1 MSPLRQG
8 SAGAAAPAPPDTPA
22 GRDGEAAG
30 KTGGNAGPRTGRL
43 SARARHQVMGLVLV
57 TPFTVLFL
65 AFLVA
70 PLVYAFWL
78 SLHTSTLVGGDHF
91 IWFTNYKQAF
101 TDHQFLSGLLRVAVF
116 GIVQIPLMLGL
127 ALLGALLIDELGSR
141 LAKLFRLTLFMP
153 YAVPAVI
160 GALMW
165 GFLYSPTFGPV
176 QSVSHALGLG
186 SVDLFSHSLMLTS
199 LGNIVTWQWT
209 GYNMIVLYAA
219 LQGLPREIYEAAKLD
234 GAGPVQTAL
243 RVKVP
248 MISSAMVLTLMFTI
262 IGTLQFFTEPRVL
275 RPIASS
281 VITPDY
287 TPNLYAYNLAFQ
299 YSEFNYSAAISFALG
314 AAVFLGS
321 YVFLFAARRRSGLK

>member
-1 MSPLRQG
+1 VTG
-8 SAGAAAPAPPDTPA
+8 AG
-22 GRDGEAAG
+22 
-30 KTGGNAGPRTGRL
+30 TGRRNGRQ
-43 SARARHQVMGLVLV
+43 SARTRHQAMGLLLI
-57 TPFTVLFL
+57 TPFGLLFV

-70 PLVYAFWL
+70 PLAYAFWL
-78 SLHTSTLVGGDHF
+78 SLRTSTLVGGDHF
-91 IWFTNYKQAF
+91 SWFANYQQTF
-101 TDHQFLSGLLRVAVF
+101 TDPHFLAGVRRVAVF
-116 GIVQIPLMLGL
+116 GLVQIPVMLGL
-127 ALLGALLIDELGSR
+127 ALLGALIIDEVSSK
-141 LAKLFRLTLFMP
+141 LAKVFRMTLFMP

-176 QSVSHALGLG
+176 NSLSHALGAG
-186 SVDLFSHSLMLTS
+186 KVDLLGHSLMLTS

-219 LQGLPREIYEAAKLD
+219 LQGLPREVYEAAKLD
-234 GAGPVQTAL
+234 GAGQIQTAL
-243 RVKVP
+243 RIKIP

-275 RPIASS
+275 EPTASS

-299 YSEFNYSAAISFALG
+299 YSEFNYSAAISFSLG
-314 AAVFLGS
+314 AVVFIGS
-321 YVFLFAARRRSGLK
+321 YLFLFAARKRSGLK

>member
-8 SAGAAAPAPPDTPA
+8 SAAAAAAVPPDTPA
-22 GRDGEAAG
+22 RGERDPMTAGRD
-30 KTGGNAGPRTGRL
+30 TGPRTGRRW
-43 SARARHQVMGLVLV
+43 SSRTRHQAMGLFLV
-57 TPFTVLFL
+57 TPFTLLFL

-70 PLVYAFWL
+70 PLGYALWL
-78 SLHTSTLVGGDHF
+78 SLRTSTLVGGDHF
-91 IWFTNYKQAF
+91 SWFANYKQAF
-101 TDHQFLSGLLRVAVF
+101 TDHQFLSGLVRVGVF
-116 GIVQIPLMLGL
+116 GLVQIPVMLGL
-127 ALLGALLIDELGSR
+127 ALLGALLIDEVGSR
-141 LAKLFRLTLFMP
+141 LAKVFRMTLFMP

-176 QSVSHALGLG
+176 QSLTSALGLG

-219 LQGLPREIYEAAKLD
+219 LQGLPREVYEAAKLD

-248 MISSAMVLTLMFTI
+248 MISSALVLTLMFTI

-314 AAVFLGS
+314 AVVFVGS
-321 YVFLFAARRRSGLK
+321 YLFLFAARRRSGLK

>member
-1 MSPLRQG
+1 MSLLRQG
-8 SAGAAAPAPPDTPA
+8 SAAAAVAAPPETPVRRGRGAATS
-22 GRDGEAAG
+22 GRD
-30 KTGGNAGPRTGRL
+30 AGPRTGRL
-43 SARARHQVMGLVLV
+43 SSRTRHKAMGLFLV
-57 TPFTVLFL
+57 TPFTLLFL

-70 PLVYAFWL
+70 PLAYAFWL
-78 SLHTSTLVGGDHF
+78 SLRTSTLVGGDHF
-91 IWFTNYKQAF
+91 SWFANYQQAF
-101 TDHQFLSGLLRVAVF
+101 TDHQFLSGLGRVALF

-127 ALLGALLIDELGSR
+127 ALLGALLIDEVGSR
-141 LAKLFRLTLFMP
+141 LAKVFRMTLFMP

-176 QSVSHALGLG
+176 QSLSHALGLG
-186 SVDLFSHSLMLTS
+186 SVNLLSHSLMLTS

-219 LQGLPREIYEAAKLD
+219 LQGLPREVYEAAKLD

-243 RVKVP
+243 RIKIP
-248 MISSAMVLTLMFTI
+248 MVSSALVLTLMFTI

-314 AAVFLGS
+314 AVVFVGS
-321 YVFLFAARRRSGLK
+321 YLFLFAARRRSGLK

>member
-1 MSPLRQG
+1 MSLLRQQG
-8 SAGAAAPAPPDTPA
+8 SAAAVPLGRPATKGGGTHAA
-22 GRDGEAAG
+22 GRRAG
-30 KTGGNAGPRTGRL
+30 RRSGGL
-43 SARARHQVMGLVLV
+43 SARTRHKAMGLLLV
-57 TPFTVLFL
+57 TPFGLLFA

-78 SLHTSTLVGGDHF
+78 SLRTSTLVGGDHF
-91 IWFTNYKQAF
+91 SWFANYRQTF
-101 TDHQFLSGLLRVAVF
+101 TDPHFLSGVRRVVVF
-116 GIVQIPLMLGL
+116 GVVQIPVMLGL
-127 ALLGALLIDELGSR
+127 ALLGALIIDEVTSR
-141 LAKLFRLTLFMP
+141 LAKVFRMTLFMP

-176 QSVSHALGLG
+176 NSLSNALGLG
-186 SVDLFSHSLMLTS
+186 KIDLLSHSLMLTS

-219 LQGLPREIYEAAKLD
+219 LQGLPREVYEAAKLD
-234 GAGPVQTAL
+234 GAGQIQTAL
-243 RVKVP
+243 RIKIP
-248 MISSAMVLTLMFTI
+248 MISSAIVLTLMFTI

-275 RPIASS
+275 EPTASQ

-299 YSEFNYSAAISFALG
+299 YSEFNYSAAISFSLG
-314 AAVFLGS
+314 AVVFIGS
-321 YVFLFAARRRSGLK
+321 YLFLFATRKRSGLK